1 MSGGFYPEYE
11 SVSAAPKQTLRHAVP
26 GTVCLGEDADR
37 QMSSDMIK
45 IKRGLDI
52 PLAGAPSGQL
62 DTGVTTRTAGL
73 LGADY
78 HGMKPTM
85 AVKVGDVVKRGDLL
99 FTDKKCEGVR
109 YTSPAGGRVSA
120 INRGAKRAF
129 QSVVV
134 EIDGDEAA
142 SFDQYSA
149 EAARELSAED
159 IKTQLIQSGQWTAL
173 RARPFGR
180 VADPATSPAGL
191 FITAIDTHPH
201 APDPQQVI
209 SREAEAFELGQTL
222 LANLVYC
229 PVYLCAAPGADIPE
243 ATHERVS
250 RHDFTGPHPAGL
262 AGTHIHFLM
271 GASAARTAW
280 TIGYQDVIAVG
291 RLFLDGALCVERV
304 VALAGPSVSRPRLV
318 LSRVGADLQALVAG
332 EGKGDDARLLSGSV
346 LGGRAVQ
353 SDTAYLG
360 RYHQQ
365 VALLPEGRER
375 AFMGWLSPG
384 VNKHSVMGIYL
395 SSWFGSKPL
404 AMSTNTNGSERAM
417 VPVGA
422 YEKVMPLDILPTQLL
437 RALLVGDT
445 ETAQALGCLELDEE
459 DLALCTYVCPGK
471 YEYGGILRD
480 NLTRIEK
487 DG

>member
-1 MSGGFYPEYE
+1 
-11 SVSAAPKQTLRHAVP
+11 
-26 GTVCLGEDADR
+26 
-37 QMSSDMIK
+37 MSSDMIK

-52 PLAGAPSGQL
+52 PLAGAPSGEL
-62 DTGVTTRTAGL
+62 DTAVTTRAAAL

-85 AVKVGDVVKRGDLL
+85 AVQVGDVVKRGDLL

-142 SFDQYSA
+142 SFEQYSA
-149 EAARELSAED
+149 EAARELSAEA

-201 APDPQQVI
+201 APDPEQVI
-209 SREAEAFELGQTL
+209 AREADAFELGQTL
-222 LANLVYC
+222 LANLVEC
-229 PVYLCAAPGADIPE
+229 PVYLCAAPGADMPQ
-243 ATHERVS
+243 ATHERIS
-250 RHDFTGPHPAGL
+250 RHDFSGPHPAGL
-262 AGTHIHFLM
+262 AGTHVHFLM
-271 GASAARTAW
+271 GASAERIAW

-291 RLFLDGALCVERV
+291 RLFLDGALYVERV

-332 EGKGDDARLLSGSV
+332 EGEGDDARLLSGSV

-487 DG
+487 EG

>member
-1 MSGGFYPEYE
+1 M
-11 SVSAAPKQTLRHAVP
+11 TL
-26 GTVCLGEDADR
+26 T
-37 QMSSDMIK
+37 
-45 IKRGLDI
+45 
-52 PLAGAPSGQL
+52 PL
-62 DTGVTTRTAGL
+62 TTRAVAL

-85 AVKVGDVVKRGDLL
+85 AVQVGDAVKRGDLL

-109 YTSPAGGRVSA
+109 YTAPAGGRVAA

-129 QSVVV
+129 QSIVIEV
-134 EIDGDEAA
+134 DGDEAQA
-142 SFDQYSA
+142 FQQYSA
-149 EAARELSAED
+149 QDALALSSDA
-159 IKTQLIQSGQWTAL
+159 IKQQLIDAGQWTAL
-173 RARPFGR
+173 KARPFGR
-180 VADPATSPAGL
+180 VADPATTPAGL
-191 FITAIDTHPH
+191 FITAIDTQPH
-201 APDPQQVI
+201 APDPEQVI
-209 SREAEAFELGQTL
+209 ARQGEAFELGQAL
-222 LANLVYC
+222 LANMVSC
-229 PVYLCAAPGADIPE
+229 PVYLCAAPGAQMPV
-243 ATHERVS
+243 AGHERIS
-250 RHDFTGPHPAGL
+250 RHDFAGPHPAGL
-262 AGTHIHFLM
+262 AGTHVHFLM
-271 GASAARTAW
+271 GASLQRIAW

-291 RLFLDGALCVERV
+291 RLFLDGALYTDRV
-304 VALAGPSVSRPRLV
+304 ISLAGPAVSQPRLV
-318 LSRVGADLQALVAG
+318 ATRLGADLQALVAG
-332 EGKGDDARLLSGSV
+332 EQDGADARLVSGSV
-346 LGGRAVQ
+346 LGGRGVQ

-365 VALLPEGRER
+365 VSLLKEGRER
-375 AFMGWLSPG
+375 TFMGWLSPG
-384 VNKHSVMGIYL
+384 LTKHSVMCIYL

-445 ETAQALGCLELDEE
+445 DTAQALGCLELDEE

-487 DG
+487 EG

>member
-1 MSGGFYPEYE
+1 MAEN
-11 SVSAAPKQTLRHAVP
+11 AV
-26 GTVCLGEDADR
+26 T
-37 QMSSDMIK
+37 QMSIDMIK

-52 PLAGAPSGQL
+52 PLAGAPSAEIESAPA
-62 DTGVTTRTAGL
+62 TRAVAL
-73 LGADY
+73 LGGDY

-85 AVKVGDVVKRGDLL
+85 AVQVGDVVKRGDLL

-109 YTSPAGGRVSA
+109 YTAPAGGRVAS
-120 INRGAKRAF
+120 INRGAQRAF
-129 QSVVV
+129 QSIVI
-134 EIDGDEAA
+134 EIDGDEPAKFEQF
-142 SFDQYSA
+142 SSESA
-149 EAARELSAED
+149 RNLPAET
-159 IKTQLIQSGQWTAL
+159 IKQQLIDSGQWTAL
-173 RARPFGR
+173 KARPFGR
-180 VADPATSPAGL
+180 VADPATTPTGV

-201 APDPQQVI
+201 APDPEQVI
-209 SREAEAFELGQTL
+209 ALEAEAFEVGQVL
-222 LANLVYC
+222 LANLVAC
-229 PVYLCAAPGADIPE
+229 PVYLCAAPGAQMPQ
-243 ATHERVS
+243 AVHERLS
-250 RHDFTGPHPAGL
+250 RHDFAGPHPAGL
-262 AGTHIHFLM
+262 AGTHVHFLM
-271 GASAARTAW
+271 GASVEKIAW
-280 TIGYQDVIAVG
+280 TIGYQDVIAMG
-291 RLFLDGALCVERV
+291 RLFLDGALYTDRIIS
-304 VALAGPSVSRPRLV
+304 LAGPAVSRPRLIS
-318 LSRVGADLQALVAG
+318 SRVGADLQALVAG
-332 EGKGDDARLLSGSV
+332 EQHGEDARLLSGSV

-365 VALLPEGRER
+365 VALLPEGRDR

-384 VNKHSVMGIYL
+384 LQKHSVMGIYL
-395 SSWFGSKPL
+395 SSWLGSKPL

-480 NLTRIEK
+480 NLTQIEK
-487 DG
+487 EG

>member
-1 MSGGFYPEYE
+1 M
-11 SVSAAPKQTLRHAVP
+11 
-26 GTVCLGEDADR
+26 
-37 QMSSDMIK
+37 
-45 IKRGLDI
+45 
-52 PLAGAPSGQL
+52 
-62 DTGVTTRTAGL
+62 
-73 LGADY
+73 
-78 HGMKPTM
+78 
-85 AVKVGDVVKRGDLL
+85 
-99 FTDKKCEGVR
+99 
-109 YTSPAGGRVSA
+109 
-120 INRGAKRAF
+120 
-129 QSVVV
+129 
-134 EIDGDEAA
+134 
-142 SFDQYSA
+142 
-149 EAARELSAED
+149 
-159 IKTQLIQSGQWTAL
+159 
-173 RARPFGR
+173 
-180 VADPATSPAGL
+180 
-191 FITAIDTHPH
+191 
-201 APDPQQVI
+201 
-209 SREAEAFELGQTL
+209 
-222 LANLVYC
+222 
-229 PVYLCAAPGADIPE
+229 YLCAAPGADIPE

-250 RHDFTGPHPAGL
+250 RHNFTGPHPAGL
-262 AGTHIHFLM
+262 AGTHIHFLL
-271 GASAARTAW
+271 GASAERAAW

-291 RLFLDGALCVERV
+291 RLFLDGALYVERV

-332 EGKGDDARLLSGSV
+332 EGEGDDARLLSGSV

-404 AMSTNTNGSERAM
+404 AMSTNTNGSQRAM

-471 YEYGGILRD
+471 YEFGGILRD

-487 DG
+487 EG

>member
-1 MSGGFYPEYE
+1 MSN
-11 SVSAAPKQTLRHAVP
+11 
-26 GTVCLGEDADR
+26 
-37 QMSSDMIK
+37 DMIK

-52 PLAGAPSGQL
+52 PLAGAPSGDL
-62 DTGVTTRTAGL
+62 DTAVAARAVGL
-73 LGADY
+73 LGDDY

-85 AVKVGDVVKRGDLL
+85 AVQVGDVVKRGDLL

-109 YTSPAGGRVSA
+109 YTSPAGGRISA
-120 INRGAKRAF
+120 INRGAKRTF

-134 EIDGDEAA
+134 EIDGDGAA
-142 SFDQYSA
+142 SFDQYAA
-149 EAARELSAED
+149 EAARELSAD
-159 IKTQLIQSGQWTAL
+159 VIKNQLIQSGQWTAL

-191 FITAIDTHPH
+191 FITAIDTQPH

-209 SREAEAFELGQTL
+209 AREAEAFELGQTL
-222 LANLVYC
+222 LANLVDC
-229 PVYLCAAPGADIPE
+229 PVYLCAAPGADMPQAAHQRI
-243 ATHERVS
+243 S
-250 RHDFTGPHPAGL
+250 RHDFAGPHPAGL
-262 AGTHIHFLM
+262 AGTHVHFLM
-271 GASAARTAW
+271 GASLERIAW

-291 RLFLDGALCVERV
+291 RLFLDGALYVERV

-332 EGKGDDARLLSGSV
+332 EGEGEDARLLSGSV

-384 VNKHSVMGIYL
+384 VSKHSVKGIYL

-471 YEYGGILRD
+471 YEYGGILRN

-487 DG
+487 EG

>member
-1 MSGGFYPEYE
+1 
-11 SVSAAPKQTLRHAVP
+11 
-26 GTVCLGEDADR
+26 
-37 QMSSDMIK
+37 MSSDMIK

-52 PLAGAPSGQL
+52 PLAGAPSGEL
-62 DTGVTTRTAGL
+62 DTSVTTRAAGL

-85 AVKVGDVVKRGDLL
+85 AVQVGDIVKRGDLL

-134 EIDGDEAA
+134 EVDGDEAA

-149 EAARELSAED
+149 EAARELSAEA
-159 IKTQLIQSGQWTAL
+159 IKNQLIQSGQWTAL

-201 APDPQQVI
+201 APDPQHVI
-209 SREAEAFELGQTL
+209 AREAEAFELGQTL
-222 LANLVYC
+222 LANLVDC
-229 PVYLCAAPGADIPE
+229 PVYLCATPGADVPQAAHQRI
-243 ATHERVS
+243 S
-250 RHDFTGPHPAGL
+250 RHDFAGPHPAGL
-262 AGTHIHFLM
+262 AGTHVHFLM
-271 GASAARTAW
+271 GASLERIAW

-291 RLFLDGALCVERV
+291 RLFLDGALYVERV

-332 EGKGDDARLLSGSV
+332 EGEGEGARLLSGSV

-384 VNKHSVMGIYL
+384 VSKHSVKGIYL
-395 SSWFGSKPL
+395 SSWLGSKPL

-487 DG
+487 EG

>member
-1 MSGGFYPEYE
+1 MI
-11 SVSAAPKQTLRHAVP
+11 
-26 GTVCLGEDADR
+26 
-37 QMSSDMIK
+37 SDMIK

-52 PLAGAPSGQL
+52 PLAGAPSSEV
-62 DTGVTTRTAGL
+62 DTAMTTRAAGL

-85 AVKVGDVVKRGDLL
+85 AVQVGDVVKRGDLL

-109 YTSPAGGRVSA
+109 YTSPAGGRVAA
-120 INRGAKRAF
+120 INRGAQRAF
-129 QSVVV
+129 QSIVV

-142 SFDQYSA
+142 VFGQHSA
-149 EAARELSAED
+149 TAARELSAEA
-159 IKTQLIQSGQWTAL
+159 IKKQLIQSGQWTAL

-180 VADPATSPAGL
+180 VADPATTPAGL

-201 APDPQQVI
+201 APNPQQVI

-222 LANLVYC
+222 LANLVDC

-250 RHDFTGPHPAGL
+250 RHDFSGPHPAGL
-262 AGTHIHFLM
+262 AGTHVHFLM
-271 GASAARTAW
+271 GASAKRIAW
-280 TIGYQDVIAVG
+280 TIGYQDVIGVG
-291 RLFLDGALCVERV
+291 RLFLDGALYIERV

-318 LSRVGADLQALVAG
+318 LTRVGADLQALVAG
-332 EGKGDDARLLSGSV
+332 EGNGDDARLLSGSV

-360 RYHQQ
+360 RYHHQ
-365 VALLPEGRER
+365 VALLTEGRER
-375 AFMGWLSPG
+375 VFMGWLSPG

-471 YEYGGILRD
+471 YEYGGILRE

-487 DG
+487 EG